1 MHQMD
6 SDGNP
11 ISMPPQEDLT
21 EIQKPTSLLIAQFFL
36 FPLIIIAFGIGIF
49 LLFGYITYDQKSP
62 QAYLNEIRQAAASP
76 FDTRRWQAALE
87 LSRVIAADKEKLQES
102 GFVAALMDVY
112 RNAQSD
118 DPQIRQFL
126 AISLGHLGDPAAVPA
141 LVEGLSDEAVETQ
154 IWTLW
159 ALGTIADAGAVP
171 GVVGKVKSDD
181 AGVRKMA
188 VYVLGALKDA
198 STIRDLEIALN
209 DPVADGRWNAAMAL
223 AQMNDAAGA
232 DLLLRLTDRAYL
244 AEFGQMSQEDRENV
258 LVNAVRSLGIL
269 KLEGARGPLASLS
282 RSDPSLTVRDAALE
296 ALGTY

>member
-1 MHQMD
+1 MD

-21 EIQKPTSLLIAQFFL
+21 GIQKPTSLLIAQFFL

-102 GFVAALMDVY
+102 GFVAALLDVY
-112 RNAQSD
+112 GNAHSD

-141 LVEGLSDEAVETQ
+141 LVEGLSDEAV
-154 IWTLW
+154 
-159 ALGTIADAGAVP
+159 GNADMDAMGFGNDCGRRSRP
-171 GVVGKVKSDD
+171 G
-181 AGVRKMA
+181 
-188 VYVLGALKDA
+188 
-198 STIRDLEIALN
+198 
-209 DPVADGRWNAAMAL
+209 GR
-223 AQMNDAAGA
+223 
-232 DLLLRLTDRAYL
+232 
-244 AEFGQMSQEDRENV
+244 RE
-258 LVNAVRSLGIL
+258 S
-269 KLEGARGPLASLS
+269 KE
-282 RSDPSLTVRDAALE
+282 
-296 ALGTY
+296 